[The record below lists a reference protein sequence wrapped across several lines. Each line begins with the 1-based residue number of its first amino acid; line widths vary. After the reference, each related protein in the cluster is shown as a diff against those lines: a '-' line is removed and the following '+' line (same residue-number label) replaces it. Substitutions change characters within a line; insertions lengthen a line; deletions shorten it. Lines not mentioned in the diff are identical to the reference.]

1 MNLRPYRAEDQSD
14 CLAIFDSNVPKYFS
28 PQERPLFEAFLAALP
43 GPYLVI
49 ADDEGLIQGCGGF
62 AVTAGEGSMCW
73 GMIGK
78 PWHGRGLGT
87 RLLQARIEQLQA
99 DPAVHSIRLD
109 TSQHTRAFYERLGFQ
124 QTGFKEHGYA
134 PDLHRIDMTLR
145 WRRD

>member
-1 MNLRPYRAEDQSD
+1 MNLRPFQAEDQPG
-14 CLAIFDSNVPKYFS
+14 CMAVFDSNVPKYFS
-28 PQERPLFEAFLAALP
+28 PQERPLYEAFLAALP

-49 ADDEGLIQGCGGF
+49 EDPEGQIQGCGGY

-78 PWHGRGLGT
+78 TWHGRGLGT

-99 DPAVHSIRLD
+99 DPLVHSIRLD
-109 TSQHTRAFYERLGFQ
+109 TSQHTRAFYERMGFQ
-124 QTGFKEHGYA
+124 QIGFKENGYA
-134 PDLHRIDMTLR
+134 PGLHRIDMALR